1 MCWAKKEQIT
11 DSLLQKAIDEVSEGL
26 IDADLGGGLIKK
38 RVAKKGE
45 GKRGR
50 HRVPLAFKDK
60 DRSLFIFGF
69 SKNDRENL
77 DDDEKELYKNLSKI
91 YLGSSIRDL
100 EGMCV
105 KGLLLEVYYEKT

>member
-1 MCWAKKEQIT
+1 
-11 DSLLQKAIDEVSEGL
+11 
-26 IDADLGGGLIKK
+26 
-38 RVAKKGE
+38 
-45 GKRGR
+45 
-50 HRVPLAFKDK
+50 
-60 DRSLFIFGF
+60 
-69 SKNDRENL
+69 L